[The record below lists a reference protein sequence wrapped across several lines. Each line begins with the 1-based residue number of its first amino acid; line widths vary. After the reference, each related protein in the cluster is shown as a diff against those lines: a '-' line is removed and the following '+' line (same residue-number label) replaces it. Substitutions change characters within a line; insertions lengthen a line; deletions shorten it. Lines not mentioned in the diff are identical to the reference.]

1 MNPEECLSN
10 SVAGATVAVMLF
22 SALLHGCGT
31 APTFEGG
38 KPPST
43 ARYTTEALMLESPPA
58 DEIAQ
63 HITYGNKPRPDWWM
77 TFGSAEL
84 DGVMRAALAGSP
96 TLATARAT
104 LAQAEELLVARRGA
118 LFPELT
124 LSASVGRQ
132 KLGAQ
137 FLGPLV
143 KPPPFTFF
151 SIGPSV
157 SYTLDYAGG
166 VASTI
171 EQQRALAEFQH
182 QQLNAAQLS
191 LTGNVA
197 FQALAIASARAQ
209 IAAVETILQR
219 DRDNLDLV
227 RTAFEAGSVSRV
239 DVLAAESQ
247 LARDTTLLP
256 PLRQQ
261 LSSARHALGALVGE
275 PPGVWSPPD
284 FDLRQFVLPRELPV
298 SLPSELARG
307 RPDILAAEAQIR
319 AATAAAGV
327 ATANLYPRIT
337 LSASYAQQSTDVSS
351 LVNIANAAWS
361 LIAGLVAPVFNG
373 GRLRAERRA
382 ALNAL
387 QASASSYQNVV
398 LQAFSQVADALTAL
412 DNDADELRAELYALN
427 TAQASADLTRAS
439 YQEGVSNLLQVLD
452 ADRLVQQAR
461 LGSVR
466 AEAQRHLDTVNLF
479 LALGA
484 APYVVPQGPG
494 ESSASGP

>member
-1 MNPEECLSN
+1 
-10 SVAGATVAVMLF
+10 
-22 SALLHGCGT
+22 
-31 APTFEGG
+31 
-38 KPPST
+38 
-43 ARYTTEALMLESPPA
+43 MLESPPA
-58 DEIAQ
+58 DEIAGT
-63 HITYGNKPRPDWWM
+63 ITYGNKPRPDWWM

-171 EQQRALAEFQH
+171 EQQRALAEFH

-239 DVLAAESQ
+239 DVLAS
-247 LARDTTLLP
+247 
-256 PLRQQ
+256 
-261 LSSARHALGALVGE
+261 
-275 PPGVWSPPD
+275 
-284 FDLRQFVLPRELPV
+284 
-298 SLPSELARG
+298 
-307 RPDILAAEAQIR
+307 
-319 AATAAAGV
+319 
-327 ATANLYPRIT
+327 
-337 LSASYAQQSTDVSS
+337 
-351 LVNIANAAWS
+351 
-361 LIAGLVAPVFNG
+361 
-373 GRLRAERRA
+373 
-382 ALNAL
+382 
-387 QASASSYQNVV
+387 
-398 LQAFSQVADALTAL
+398 
-412 DNDADELRAELYALN
+412 
-427 TAQASADLTRAS
+427 
-439 YQEGVSNLLQVLD
+439 
-452 ADRLVQQAR
+452 
-461 LGSVR
+461 
-466 AEAQRHLDTVNLF
+466 
-479 LALGA
+479 
-484 APYVVPQGPG
+484 
-494 ESSASGP
+494 

>member
-1 MNPEECLSN
+1 M
-10 SVAGATVAVMLF
+10 
-22 SALLHGCGT
+22 
-31 APTFEGG
+31 
-38 KPPST
+38 
-43 ARYTTEALMLESPPA
+43 
-58 DEIAQ
+58 
-63 HITYGNKPRPDWWM
+63 
-77 TFGSAEL
+77 
-84 DGVMRAALAGSP
+84 
-96 TLATARAT
+96 
-104 LAQAEELLVARRGA
+104 
-118 LFPELT
+118 
-124 LSASVGRQ
+124 
-132 KLGAQ
+132 
-137 FLGPLV
+137 
-143 KPPPFTFF
+143 
-151 SIGPSV
+151 
-157 SYTLDYAGG
+157 
-166 VASTI
+166 
-171 EQQRALAEFQH
+171 
-182 QQLNAAQLS
+182 
-191 LTGNVA
+191 
-197 FQALAIASARAQ
+197 
-209 IAAVETILQR
+209 
-219 DRDNLDLV
+219 
-227 RTAFEAGSVSRV
+227 
-239 DVLAAESQ
+239 
-247 LARDTTLLP
+247 
-256 PLRQQ
+256 
-261 LSSARHALGALVGE
+261 
-275 PPGVWSPPD
+275 
-284 FDLRQFVLPRELPV
+284 LPRELPV

-337 LSASYAQQSTDVSS
+337 LSASYAQRKVPTCPVSS
-351 LVNIANAAWS
+351 NIANAAWS

-494 ESSASGP
+494 ESRPASGP